1 MVMKELSM
9 AEKELLLKDLC
20 TRSMYGVK
28 VSVVHHDKSELFF
41 GKEKTLVGVLY
52 AVFPSEE
59 RVIVDELSETIAPIN
74 VRHGGFLI
82 EEDCVKPYLRPMSSM
97 TEEEENEYDATFDT
111 IYVDGHYDSVMT
123 YKSYDWLNAHHFD
136 YRGLIGKSLAL
147 EAPEGM
153 YDVK

>member
-1 MVMKELSM
+1 MTQEDK
-9 AEKELLLKDLC
+9 KLLLADLC
-20 TRSMYGVK
+20 ARSMYGVK
-28 VSVVHHDKSELFF
+28 VSVVHHDKNELFF

-59 RVIVDELSETIAPIN
+59 RVIVDELSEAIAPIN

-97 TEEEENEYDATFDT
+97 TDEERNEMVKLHTDDRLIGKIEILDANCIDF
-111 IYVDGHYDSVMT
+111 YNS
-123 YKSYDWLNAHHFD
+123 HHLD
-136 YRGLIGKSLAL
+136 YRGLIEKGLAL